1 MGNRVKRALVRGVVR
16 TLSAGAAADAGAL
29 VPWCVG
35 ALAPASRRYS
45 GAPVLASLLY
55 SGAPVLDRCRC
66 AGWMFRCLTPFE
78 AASSVRAG
86 MCRTTPFRRLALV
99 RTFLH

>member
-45 GAPVLASLLY
+45 GVPVLASLLY
-55 SGAPVLDRCRC
+55 SGAPVLDSCRC
-66 AGWMFRCLTPFE
+66 AGWLFHWLTPFE
-78 AASSVRAG
+78 AASSVRADVR
-86 MCRTTPFRRLALV
+86 RTTSFHRLAPFH
-99 RTFLH
+99 TI

>member
-45 GAPVLASLLY
+45 GAPVLDS
-55 SGAPVLDRCRC
+55 CRC
-66 AGWMFRCLTPFE
+66 AGWLFHWLTPFE

-99 RTFLH
+99 RTFLY